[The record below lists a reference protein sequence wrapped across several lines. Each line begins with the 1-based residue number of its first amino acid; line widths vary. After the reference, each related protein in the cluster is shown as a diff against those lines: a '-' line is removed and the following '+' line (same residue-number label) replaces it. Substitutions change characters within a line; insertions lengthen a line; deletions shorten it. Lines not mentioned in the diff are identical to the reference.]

1 MTAFL
6 LQRWSEIEWLLD
18 VAQVLAMALLALWLW
33 AIWPSEDVKSL
44 LKDKALQ
51 TRLLLAIFFINA
63 LWLIDASITPG
74 IHAHFLGLV
83 TLMLMF
89 GWRLATLA
97 LLLPVAFFA
106 TFMLKLPLDFA
117 IYGLVAIALPL
128 FLCYVVYSQV
138 FKYLPHHLFVY
149 IFCGAFLNAFLC
161 IIFHILCWST
171 WLYLSTDYD
180 WAYLVDNYIL
190 LIPLLA
196 FPEALLNGM
205 AVTLMVVYRPE
216 WLYDYS
222 DRTYF

>member
-6 LQRWSEIEWLLD
+6 LQRWSEINWQLGG
-18 VAQVLAMALLALWLW
+18 AQLLAMVVLALWLW
-33 AIWPSEDVKSL
+33 AIWPVEDVKAL

-51 TRLLLAIFFINA
+51 TRLLLAIFFVNA

-74 IHAHFLGLV
+74 IHAHFLGIV

-128 FLCYVVYSQV
+128 FLSYVVYSQV

-149 IFCGAFLNAFLC
+149 IFCGAFMNAFLC
-161 IIFHILCWST
+161 IVFHILCWST
-171 WLYLSTDYD
+171 WLYLSSDYD
-180 WAYLVDNYIL
+180 WSYLADNYLL